1 MHYALCIV
9 HRPSALP
16 KLLPSALKRDHA
28 RERAARAP
36 NTTAE
41 ARELDDLRVVD
52 EEVRACSL
60 VLDVIREHVRFGR
73 LEPGGRTNVSRL
85 RLYVRMG
92 AEDAR
97 ELRT

>member
-1 MHYALCIV
+1 MFA
-9 HRPSALP
+9 SALEG
-16 KLLPSALKRDHA
+16 DDA
-28 RERAARAP
+28 REGAAGAP
-36 NTTAE
+36 DAAAE
-41 ARELDDLRVVD
+41 ARELNDLRVVD

-60 VLDVIREHVRFGR
+60 VLDVVREDVRLSR
-73 LEPGGRTNVSRL
+73 LEPGGRTNVSIL

>member
-1 MHYALCIV
+1 M
-9 HRPSALP
+9 HRPSTLP
-16 KLLPSALKRDHA
+16 KLLPRAPKRDHA
-28 RERAARAP
+28 RKRAARAP

-60 VLDVIREHVRFGR
+60 VLDVVREDVRLSR
-73 LEPGGRTNVSRL
+73 LEPGGRINVSIL